1 MAELVL
7 IAEIDNGKNLDMD
20 EIKQTL
26 EQDLECLGGVGE
38 VREIDAKKLK
48 AFFSQFENVLDLL
61 EQFNNKVDDINRFN
75 EPVDAEKWEYLNHYY
90 IKPLNQEVQEISE
103 KWLDLEV

>member
-26 EQDLECLGGVGE
+26 EQ
-38 VREIDAKKLK
+38 
-48 AFFSQFENVLDLL
+48 
-61 EQFNNKVDDINRFN
+61 FNNKVGDINRFN